1 MVLESWEIG
10 LSVVENSLG
19 DAMNREPLKQFV
31 VGMDAPIRKAMET
44 INENWREV
52 VMVAD
57 NNDRIVGV
65 VTDGDIRRGLLR
77 GLTLESLA
85 TDVMNCDFISVSPDM
100 DRAAVLDM
108 MKARVIRQIPVID
121 RDGRLVGIHFL
132 NDLLGT
138 SIKPNA
144 AVIMA
149 GGKGTRLRPLTENCP
164 KPMIQVAGR
173 PILERV
179 VLHLVGYGIR
189 KIYLSINY
197 LGDQIENHFGD
208 GSKFGCSIEYLR
220 EDEPL
225 GTGGPLSL
233 LPPQEHPLVVLN
245 GDQITQADIG
255 EILRFHEDEGV
266 VATLGVRHYQVE
278 IPFGVVQ
285 QEGKRLLG
293 FQEKPSALYLV
304 NAGIYVLNPDVLALV
319 PAQTE
324 FPITTLFDL
333 LLEKG
338 QQVGAHHIEEDWIDV
353 GRHDDLKK
361 ASGVT
366 A

>member
-1 MVLESWEIG
+1 ML
-10 LSVVENSLG
+10 VVENSLG
-19 DAMNREPLKQFV
+19 DDVDREILKQFV

-52 VMVAD
+52 VLVAD
-57 NNDRIVGV
+57 DNDRIVGV

-77 GLTLESLA
+77 GLTLASPVGE
-85 TDVMNCDFISVSPDM
+85 VMNRQFVAVDPQM

-108 MKARVIRQIPVID
+108 MKARVIRQVPVID
-121 RDGRLVGIHFL
+121 HNNHLVGIHFL

-138 SIKPNA
+138 SPKPNS

-149 GGKGTRLRPLTENCP
+149 GGKGMRLRPLTEKCP

-179 VLHLVGYGIR
+179 VLHLVGSGIR

-197 LGDQIENHFGD
+197 LGEQIEDYFGD
-208 GSKFGCSIEYLR
+208 GKKFGCSIEYLR
-220 EDEPL
+220 EDRPL
-225 GTGGPLSL
+225 GTGGALSL
-233 LPPQEHPLVVLN
+233 LPPQKYPIVVMN

-255 EILRFHEDEGV
+255 KILRFHDDEGV
-266 VATLGVRHYQVE
+266 SATLGVRHYQVE

-285 QEGKRLLG
+285 QEGKRLRG
-293 FQEKPSALYLV
+293 FQEKPSVHYLV
-304 NAGIYVLNPDVLALV
+304 NTGIYVLNPDVLALV
-319 PAQTE
+319 PRQKE
-324 FPITTLFDL
+324 FPITTLFDYL
-333 LLEKG
+333 LVNGREI
-338 QQVGAHHIEEDWIDV
+338 GAHHIEEDWIDV
-353 GRHDDLKK
+353 GRRDDLKT

-366 A
+366 G